1 MSKRRRRDWERF
13 PRLKGLFGLGFQPNK
28 ESRSQRKRA
37 SVNTTT
43 IEEAESEEELFG
55 VYEAKSTP
63 KDGPAVVNMTKK
75 PLLRTQR
82 RFKPELLLEIE
93 VEVNKLLA
101 AGFIRR
107 IRSLSQMTDTISVN
121 MVTVE
126 EVESDESKS
135 LKRLQSIWK
144 RVVKQLSRT
153 S

>member
-1 MSKRRRRDWERF
+1 
-13 PRLKGLFGLGFQPNK
+13 
-28 ESRSQRKRA
+28 
-37 SVNTTT
+37 
-43 IEEAESEEELFG
+43 
-55 VYEAKSTP
+55 
-63 KDGPAVVNMTKK
+63 MTKK
-75 PLLRTQR
+75 PLLRTQP

-121 MVTVE
+121 MVTAE

>member
-1 MSKRRRRDWERF
+1 
-13 PRLKGLFGLGFQPNK
+13 
-28 ESRSQRKRA
+28 
-37 SVNTTT
+37 
-43 IEEAESEEELFG
+43 
-55 VYEAKSTP
+55 
-63 KDGPAVVNMTKK
+63 MTKK
-75 PLLRTQR
+75 PLLRTHP

-121 MVTVE
+121 MVTAE

>member
-1 MSKRRRRDWERF
+1 
-13 PRLKGLFGLGFQPNK
+13 
-28 ESRSQRKRA
+28 
-37 SVNTTT
+37 
-43 IEEAESEEELFG
+43 
-55 VYEAKSTP
+55 
-63 KDGPAVVNMTKK
+63 MTKK